1 MNCLHD
7 RFNPSIENMFAT
19 LKIEFHEDVI
29 GIFFYFGTNP
39 IFMNRLPLFLFLIL
53 FSCAKEEPDVT
64 PSETIKYTVSITAS
78 EGGTVN
84 TNGGEY
90 EKGTSLTISATANT
104 GYEFQMWSDD
114 NSDNPRDLLINS
126 DVDLT
131 ANFTPDAPSE
141 FYTSFTTELDFDL
154 GDLSTEDKVTGL
166 NGALN
171 GTISVVKGDYQH
183 LLVGGTLFF
192 RYPNVPYAHFRKK
205 RNASEWEFVGSHD
218 IGSGAPRSVEILNS
232 NKDLII
238 SDFGQELSNE
248 PWPGNYV
255 WKAELSEENVVFSK
269 VSEDKAKYHSLSV
282 GDINGD
288 GLNDLAAASWDVEL
302 ADYDFTYSAWLN
314 ETNSFQRI
322 SNFIEPSTGQLQ
334 AGTAEIGDFDN
345 DGENEVL
352 VARYGGNDQNGVTNF
367 SVAAYELNESSNNYE
382 IVYLEGPVNGFSDND
397 MGCPEMKIA
406 DINND
411 GINDFIFFLE
421 TATSGAIEIWKG
433 TGNNKFDFHKHFD
446 LAGKITTSGFIL
458 EDLDYDGDLDLL
470 YNYHSFYSGESDVFT
485 EVVNNGGHGRVNL
498 DKLMW
503 FNDGNGNFE
512 PKDLGINFYEEDVM
526 GYGFCRPFI
535 HEDKIHFIFLK
546 GGGGPNNNTYIKE
559 IIIDRNQL

>member
-1 MNCLHD
+1 M
-7 RFNPSIENMFAT
+7 
-19 LKIEFHEDVI
+19 
-29 GIFFYFGTNP
+29 
-39 IFMNRLPLFLFLIL
+39 
-53 FSCAKEEPDVT
+53 
-64 PSETIKYTVSITAS
+64 
-78 EGGTVN
+78 
-84 TNGGEY
+84 
-90 EKGTSLTISATANT
+90 
-104 GYEFQMWSDD
+104 
-114 NSDNPRDLLINS
+114 
-126 DVDLT
+126 
-131 ANFTPDAPSE
+131 
-141 FYTSFTTELDFDL
+141 
-154 GDLSTEDKVTGL
+154 
-166 NGALN
+166 
-171 GTISVVKGDYQH
+171 
-183 LLVGGTLFF
+183 
-192 RYPNVPYAHFRKK
+192 
-205 RNASEWEFVGSHD
+205 
-218 IGSGAPRSVEILNS
+218 
-232 NKDLII
+232 
-238 SDFGQELSNE
+238 
-248 PWPGNYV
+248 
-255 WKAELSEENVVFSK
+255 
-269 VSEDKAKYHSLSV
+269 
-282 GDINGD
+282 
-288 GLNDLAAASWDVEL
+288 
-302 ADYDFTYSAWLN
+302 
-314 ETNSFQRI
+314 
-322 SNFIEPSTGQLQ
+322 
-334 AGTAEIGDFDN
+334 
-345 DGENEVL
+345 
-352 VARYGGNDQNGVTNF
+352 
-367 SVAAYELNESSNNYE
+367 AAYELNESSNNYE